1 MSRSVSSSG
10 PRGLAAAAWVW
21 RVAPWGLAAVVVAL
35 LAYEARSVDWSA
47 VGVALRQVRAPT
59 LAAAAALALL
69 SHALFSSFDLVGRHQ
84 TGHRV
89 PLLRTLGIAAV
100 CYAFN
105 LNFGSLVGAFAVKL
119 RLYARAGV
127 KPERVAHI
135 IALSLVTNW
144 IGYLLLAG
152 TILLVAP
159 PPWPAWIEWPDA
171 GARALGALLLA
182 AVALYGLWC
191 ARRRGRPYRWRR
203 LHFAPPGWPVA
214 LWQLA
219 VAAANWALMALIAW
233 LLFERTLPYASVAG
247 VLLLAAVA
255 GVVTHV
261 PAGLGVLE
269 AVFLSCLG
277 SAMPPP
283 AVLAALLCYRAVYY
297 LAPLALASAG
307 YAWME
312 WSARASRRR

>member
-1 MSRSVSSSG
+1 MSQAASSTVR
-10 PRGLAAAAWVW
+10 RGRTAWAW
-21 RVAPWGLAAVVVAL
+21 IRQVAPWGLAVVVVTL
-35 LAYEARSVDWSA
+35 LAYEARSVDWGA
-47 VGVALRQVRAPT
+47 VGTALRQVRAPT
-59 LAAAAALALL
+59 LAAAAALTLF

-89 PLLRTLGIAAV
+89 SLPRTLGIAAV

-105 LNFGSLVGAFAVKL
+105 LNFGSLVSAFAVKL

-127 KPERVAHI
+127 RPEQVAHV
-135 IALSLVTNW
+135 IALSLLTNW
-144 IGYLLLAG
+144 LGHLLLAG
-152 TILLVAP
+152 AILLIAP
-159 PPWPAWIEWPDA
+159 PPWPAWIALPDTA
-171 GARALGALLLA
+171 ANALGAALLA

-191 ARRRGRPYRWRR
+191 ARRRGRAHRWRR
-203 LHFAPPGWPVA
+203 LHFAPPGLPVA
-214 LWQLA
+214 LWQVA
-219 VAAANWALMALIAW
+219 VATANWALMALIVW
-233 LLFERTLPYASVAG
+233 ILFERALPYASVAG

-277 SAMPPP
+277 GAMPQ
-283 AVLAALLCYRAVYY
+283 AGVLAALLCYRAVYY

-312 WSARASRRR
+312 WTARESRRV